1 MTSDAPGPTGPLVR
15 GGRRSGDSQDSKE
28 HQLLGSRLRQAREAL
43 GLTQAD
49 VAGALEIP
57 RSGVAAFE
65 AGERK
70 VTGLELRRLARLYR
84 RSVSWLLG
92 EVDDVAVAA
101 DTALYR
107 AAERL
112 TPEDKEQVLRF
123 VQFLA
128 AAQPTSPAAPPL
140 EARRRPRPPGARDG

>member
-1 MTSDAPGPTGPLVR
+1 MSTESPKPTSSSPRSGRRAVEGQDVEEHKVL
-15 GGRRSGDSQDSKE
+15 GGR
-28 HQLLGSRLRQAREAL
+28 LREAREAL

-49 VAGALEIP
+49 VAGALDIP

-92 EVDDVAVAA
+92 ESTDGPLLA
-101 DTALYR
+101 DAALYR
-107 AAERL
+107 AAEKLR
-112 TPEDKEQVLRF
+112 PEDKEQVLRF

-128 AAQPTSPAAPPL
+128 SQPRRDDAPPVR
-140 EARRRPRPPGARDG
+140 ARTRPRPPGSADG

>member
-1 MTSDAPGPTGPLVR
+1 MSTEVPKINAPNPR
-15 GGRRSGDSQDSKE
+15 AGRRTLESPDTDE
-28 HQLLGSRLRQAREAL
+28 HKVLGSRLKEAREAL

-49 VAGALEIP
+49 VAGALDIP

-92 EVDDVAVAA
+92 ETADEEVAA
-101 DTALYR
+101 DAALYR
-107 AAERL
+107 AAEKLR
-112 TPEDKEQVLRF
+112 PQDKEQVLRF
-123 VQFLA
+123 AQFLA
-128 AAQPTSPAAPPL
+128 AQRPVDGVPAH
-140 EARRRPRPPGARDG
+140 ARLRPQPPGDLGG